1 MTYEQIISELKKKI
15 YHSIY
20 FLQGEE
26 PFYIDQIAEF
36 IEENVLSDSEKE
48 FNQTVVYGKE
58 IDAATLVSYAKR
70 YPMMATHQVLIVK
83 EAQNIKSFLKDE
95 KDATKKGKELK
106 DPLIEYFLKP
116 TSSTILVF
124 CFKYK
129 TLDKRKKISKVIEK
143 NAVLFE
149 SKKLYDDK
157 IPDWIKARVLS
168 LGYLINQKAM
178 MLMSEYLGNDLGK
191 INNEIGK
198 LIVSIKPGDEITAT
212 MVEENIGISK
222 EFNVFELQNAFT
234 KKNLLKANQI
244 VNYFIANP
252 KINPMVF
259 TNIQLYGY
267 FLKILQ
273 FHQVDHR
280 AGENAAAVLGVH
292 PYFVKDYEMAAKM
305 YPVNVCMRN
314 ISFIREYDAKSKG
327 VNNSSLNDG
336 QLLKEL
342 VYKILH

>member
-15 YHSIY
+15 YHPIY

-95 KDATKKGKELK
+95 KDTTKKGKELK

-116 TSSTILVF
+116 TTSTILVF